1 MISLPLIAP
10 YFRGYSETRQGNCRA
25 SENPVGAYSFS
36 AFLTILKSKFRQN
49 ILDSLHRNFQY
60 VFFTELKAEYRPVEE
75 GAVILL
81 DQRIASGLATN
92 AFSLYR
98 ISKSDK
104 WQK

>member
-60 VFFTELKAEYRPVEE
+60 V
-75 GAVILL
+75 
-81 DQRIASGLATN
+81 
-92 AFSLYR
+92 
-98 ISKSDK
+98 
-104 WQK
+104 